1 MKEKEDLLCQNKNM
15 CIGDILNI
23 RLLNQI
29 HVIVLVS
36 HLEFKEK
43 DLCIECAAKPGLD
56 GQGRIFIYFGCL
68 V

>member
-1 MKEKEDLLCQNKNM
+1 MY
-15 CIGDILNI
+15 IGDILNI
-23 RLLNQI
+23 HVLNQI

-43 DLCIECAAKPGLD
+43 YLCIECAAKPGLD
-56 GQGRIFIYFGCL
+56 GQGRIFIDFGCL